1 MPVSQLNKV
10 IQQVR
15 TALEKEQ
22 VAGLL
27 DAVLL
32 KRYVQ
37 QRDDT
42 AFEALVRRHGPMV
55 LGVCHRILHNLHD
68 AEDAFQATFLFSS
81 ARHLPC
87 GRRA

>member
-42 AFEALVRRHGPMV
+42 AFEA
-55 LGVCHRILHNLHD
+55 
-68 AEDAFQATFLFSS
+68 
-81 ARHLPC
+81 
-87 GRRA
+87 